1 MTNPQDQEIE
11 KILLVGF
18 LYGIQSDLLPKDE
31 LVHRVAAFKHT
42 KGYRE
47 AKQYLNNLITK
58 QKIEAAWHLH
68 RSNGTKNKRD
78 FDTDTDEYICQEYIP
93 RLENLLKENK
103 NE

>member
-1 MTNPQDQEIE
+1 M
-11 KILLVGF
+11 KIT
-18 LYGIQSDLLPKDE
+18 DLDRFVQTDIYSPYK
-31 LVHRVAAFKHT
+31 
-42 KGYRE
+42 
-47 AKQYLNNLITK
+47 NNLITK